1 MPSSQAAGCPPVNET
16 HPTNPLLD
24 QQGLPMFSAIRASH
38 VQPAVESTIAES
50 RRALAELLDAATGN
64 GSDFDAVVPPIE
76 ALGERLHAVWSPVR
90 HLQGVANTPDL
101 RSAYNE
107 CLPAISRYQTELGHN
122 ERLYDLYRRV
132 ADATARDREDGAGR
146 LLELAIRDFR
156 LSGVHL
162 PPERKAR
169 FQQIAEELASLQA
182 RFEQNLLD
190 AMAAWSWH
198 TGDPG
203 QLSGLPALVREQAA
217 TRAAAAGQQ
226 GWLFH
231 LDQPTYLAV
240 LTHADDR
247 ALRERFYRAWSTRAS
262 DQADYA
268 SACDN
273 SEVMERIMALRH
285 EAATLVGFASHA
297 EYSLA
302 SKMAGSVAE
311 VLDFLRELAR
321 ESRPAAQREFAELEE
336 FAGQR
341 LAPWDLAYWAEQLRE
356 QRYSISDEELR
367 PYFPLP
373 RVLAGMFEVIGRLY
387 DIEVREVP
395 GVDTWH
401 PDVRYWRI
409 EDRAGN
415 EVGGFYTDFYT
426 RAGKRSGAWMDQCL
440 NRWRHQG
447 RLQRPVAHLV
457 CNFAPPHG
465 DTPSLLSYDEVLT
478 LFHEFGH
485 VLHHLLTRIDHPG
498 ISGINGVP
506 WDAVELPSQFHES
519 FAWEPMVMPLI
530 SGHYRS
536 GEPLPQAMLENLR
549 ESRNFHA
556 AMQMMRQLEFS
567 LFDLRLHAEYDPA
580 RGCRA
585 GELLS
590 EVRTEVAVI
599 QPPAWNR
606 MAHGFAHIFAGG
618 YDAGY
623 YSYKWAEVLAADA
636 FAAFEESGIF
646 NPATA
651 RRFREEIMEIGGSRD
666 IGEAFAAF
674 RGRPAEVR
682 ALLVQSGIVPA

>member
-1 MPSSQAAGCPPVNET
+1 MNDTQS
-16 HPTNPLLD
+16 TNPLLGQD
-24 QQGLPMFSAIRASH
+24 GLPPFSAIRAAH
-38 VQPAVESTIAES
+38 VQPAVEHTIAAS
-50 RRALAELLDAATGN
+50 RAELERLLDAAADN
-64 GSDFDAVVPPIE
+64 GRDFDTAVPPIE
-76 ALGERLHAVWSPVR
+76 ALGEHLHAVWSPVR
-90 HLQGVANTPDL
+90 HLQGVANTPEL
-101 RSAYNE
+101 RTAYNA
-107 CLPAISRYQTELGHN
+107 CLPAISRYETELAHN
-122 ERLYDLYRRV
+122 QRLYELYRRV
-132 ADATARDREDGAGR
+132 AAATMPDREDGAGR

-156 LSGVHL
+156 LAGVHL
-162 PPERKAR
+162 PAEQKAR
-169 FQQIAEELASLQA
+169 FQQVAEELAGLQA

-190 AMAAWSWH
+190 AMAAWSWR
-198 TGDPG
+198 TEDEGR
-203 QLSGLPALVREQAA
+203 LSGLPALVREQAA
-217 TRAAAAGQQ
+217 GRAKAAGHE
-226 GWLFH
+226 GWLFP

-240 LTHADDR
+240 LTHANDR
-247 ALRERFYRAWSTRAS
+247 TLREHFYRAWSTRAS

-268 SACDN
+268 PECDN
-273 SEVMERIMALRH
+273 TTVMERILALRH
-285 EAATLVGFASHA
+285 EAAALVGFANHA
-297 EYSLA
+297 DYSLA
-302 SKMAGSVAE
+302 SKMAGSVTE

-321 ESRPAAQREFAELEE
+321 ESRPAAQREFDELAA
-336 FAGQR
+336 FAGQP
-341 LAPWDLAYWAEQLRE
+341 LAPWDVAYWAEKLRE

-395 GVDTWH
+395 GIDSWH
-401 PDVRYWRI
+401 ADVRYWRI

-415 EVGGFYTDFYT
+415 EVGGFFTDFYT
-426 RAGKRSGAWMDQCL
+426 RSGKRSGAWMDQCL
-440 NRWRHQG
+440 NRWRHAG
-447 RLQRPVAHLV
+447 TLQRPVAHLV

-519 FAWEPMVMPLI
+519 FAWEPAVMPLI
-530 SGHYRS
+530 SGHFRTS
-536 GEPLPQAMLENLR
+536 EPLPQQMLESLR

-556 AMQMMRQLEFS
+556 AMQMMRQLEFA
-567 LFDLRLHAEYDPA
+567 LFDLRLHAEFDPA
-580 RGCRA
+580 RGSRA
-585 GELLS
+585 GELLDQ
-590 EVRTEVAVI
+590 VREEVAVI
-599 QPPAWNR
+599 RPPAWNR
-606 MAHGFAHIFAGG
+606 LAHGFAHIFAGG

-646 NPATA
+646 NPDTA

-666 IGEAFAAF
+666 IGEAFATF

-682 ALLVQSGIVPA
+682 ALLVQSGILPA